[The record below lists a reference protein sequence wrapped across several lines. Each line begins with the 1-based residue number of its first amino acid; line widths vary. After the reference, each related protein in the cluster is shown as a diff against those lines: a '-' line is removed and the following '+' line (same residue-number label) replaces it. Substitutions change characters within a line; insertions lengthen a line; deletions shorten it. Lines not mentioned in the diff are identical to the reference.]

1 MNVTCKYTRG
11 SVWYGVDTS
20 TKDKHFSTDH
30 LQRGNRLFVV
40 FSSDAGN
47 VTSPNVSVIPL
58 STQTQK
64 KLSINIPVK
73 GYDGV
78 EQIALCNMLQPIPKE
93 NLIEYRYSLSEQ
105 TMQKIEHGVLISNDM
120 ETYITKEEVSY
131 TFDQL
136 ISAIEGIVKHRVD
149 MILDDERKKVN
160 KVTAVDISN
169 MVENLM
175 KDVDKETAEKIEKS
189 HKKSGEDFVE
199 DVLSQENDKL
209 RKNEGGRRVWTAD
222 KCRLF
227 ILDRETKGKNKTA
240 QLWGIKPTSVQT
252 TYFNCKKRLTD
263 FR

>member
-11 SVWYGVDTS
+11 SVWYGVDTN

-40 FSSDAGN
+40 FSSDVGN

-64 KLSINIPVK
+64 KLSVNIPVK
-73 GYDGV
+73 SYDGV

-105 TMQKIEHGVLISNDM
+105 TMQKIEHGVLISNGMDM
-120 ETYITKEEVSY
+120 YIKNEEVSY

-136 ISAIEGIVKHRVD
+136 TSVIEGIVKHKVD
-149 MILDDERKKVN
+149 MILDDERKKSN
-160 KVTAVDISN
+160 KITAIDISN

-175 KDVDKETAEKIEKS
+175 KDADEDTKAAVAKSSSDSALVVDVIA
-189 HKKSGEDFVE
+189 
-199 DVLSQENDKL
+199 QENDEL
-209 RKNEGGRRVWTAD
+209 RRVEGGRRVWTAD
-222 KCRLF
+222 KCKLF
-227 ILDRETKGKNKTA
+227 ILDRDTKGKNKTA
-240 QLWGIKPTSVQT
+240 QLWGIKPTSVQS
-252 TYFNCKKRLTD
+252 TYFNCKKRLTN

>member
-40 FSSDAGN
+40 FSSDVGN
-47 VTSPNVSVIPL
+47 VTNPNVSVIPL
-58 STQTQK
+58 STQTHK

-105 TMQKIEHGVLISNDM
+105 TMQKIEHGVLISNGMDM
-120 ETYITKEEVSY
+120 YIKNEEASY

-136 ISAIEGIVKHRVD
+136 TSVIEGIVKHRVD
-149 MILDDERKKVN
+149 MILDDERKKSN
-160 KVTAVDISN
+160 KITAIDISN
-169 MVENLM
+169 MVEDLL
-175 KDVDKETAEKIEKS
+175 KDADKDTKAAVAKSSSDSALVVDVIA
-189 HKKSGEDFVE
+189 
-199 DVLSQENDKL
+199 QENDKL
-209 RKNEGGRRVWTAD
+209 RRVEGGRRVWTAD
-222 KCRLF
+222 KCKLF
-227 ILDRETKGKNKTA
+227 ILDRDTKGKNKTA
-240 QLWGIKPTSVQT
+240 QLWGIKPTSVQS
-252 TYFNCKKRLTD
+252 TYFNCKKRLTN

>member
-11 SVWYGVDTS
+11 SVWYGVDTN

-40 FSSDAGN
+40 FSSDVGN

-64 KLSINIPVK
+64 KLSVNIPVK

-105 TMQKIEHGVLISNDM
+105 TMQKIEHGVLISNGM
-120 ETYITKEEVSY
+120 EMYIKNEEVSY

-136 ISAIEGIVKHRVD
+136 TSVIEGIVKHRVD
-149 MILDDERKKVN
+149 MILDDERKKSN
-160 KVTAVDISN
+160 KITAIDISN

-175 KDVDKETAEKIEKS
+175 KDADEDTKAAVAKSSSDSALVVDVIA
-189 HKKSGEDFVE
+189 
-199 DVLSQENDKL
+199 QENDKL
-209 RKNEGGRRVWTAD
+209 RRVEGGRRVWTAD
-222 KCRLF
+222 KCKLF
-227 ILDRETKGKNKTA
+227 ILDRDTKGKNKTA
-240 QLWGIKPTSVQT
+240 QLWGIKPTSVQS
-252 TYFNCKKRLTD
+252 TYFNCKKRLTN